1 MILTLL
7 TPSFRAMKKT
17 PRILKRKIYDKTVR
31 RQLYHY
37 QSWIR
42 ALAKKIY
49 SSLTRDRFANDKE
62 QRFSS
67 FGAVNHGAILK
78 HLCQNP
84 NVISH

>member
-7 TPSFRAMKKT
+7 TPSFRAMKKN

-42 ALAKKIY
+42 ALAKKN
-49 SSLTRDRFANDKE
+49 LQFTH
-62 QRFSS
+62 Q
-67 FGAVNHGAILK
+67 G
-78 HLCQNP
+78 
-84 NVISH
+84 

>member
-7 TPSFRAMKKT
+7 TPSFRAMKKN
-17 PRILKRKIYDKTVR
+17 PRILKRKIYDNTVIN
-31 RQLYHY
+31 